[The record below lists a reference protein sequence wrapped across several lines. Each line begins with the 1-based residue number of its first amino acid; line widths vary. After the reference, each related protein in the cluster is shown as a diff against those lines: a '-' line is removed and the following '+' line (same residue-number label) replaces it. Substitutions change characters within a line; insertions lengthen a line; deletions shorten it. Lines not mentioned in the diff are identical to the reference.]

1 MSKGHHRG
9 KGCHS
14 QNEPLFFLS
23 FCSTKVFNFDLCT
36 LARMENLNKTVK
48 AQSNSVK
55 AQKWRLNGIQKLDRN
70 SDIFLCENP
79 VNTVTCICDG
89 TSLKK
94 C

>member
-1 MSKGHHRG
+1 MAAI
-9 KGCHS
+9 

-70 SDIFLCENP
+70 SDNFSYENP
-79 VNTVTCICDG
+79 VNTVTCML
-89 TSLKK
+89 SLRSLLF
-94 C
+94 